1 MRWIP
6 FILIIS
12 LAVVGALIIFGK
24 YRTSKHFSLLVLTL
38 IYLTGLGVIL
48 FTPISFNDTSVYLMG
63 PGTGQVN
70 KTRLYLH
77 GLGFIENII
86 LTIPLGMLLKKLVSQ
101 LPILL
106 LTVIGLII
114 SSGIE
119 ISQYY
124 LSQNLL
130 INRSSDINDII
141 ANTLGVF
148 IGGLIIV
155 IYNQLKK

>member
-106 LTVIGLII
+106 LTIIGLII